1 LGKGTVEVTGSE
13 LFWASGTYW
22 LILGQFLFLIV
33 VLIIYF
39 YQRQQEHK
47 AEERQDRTYREDQ
60 SQEIT

>member
-1 LGKGTVEVTGSE
+1 MPIAGIGEGTVEVSGPE

-22 LILGQFLFLIV
+22 LILAQFLFLIV

-47 AEERQDRTYREDQ
+47 AEERQDQANREV
-60 SQEIT
+60 